1 MDKNKIIGLCK
12 VGEKGQV
19 VIPKEIRDMFNIN
32 PGDSILVLADVEK
45 GIALVKPD
53 VVDDITSKILN
64 K

>member
-1 MDKNKIIGLCK
+1 MDKNKIIGLSK

-32 PGDSILVLADVEK
+32 PGDSILVLADIEK

-53 VVDDITSKILN
+53 VFDDITSKILS